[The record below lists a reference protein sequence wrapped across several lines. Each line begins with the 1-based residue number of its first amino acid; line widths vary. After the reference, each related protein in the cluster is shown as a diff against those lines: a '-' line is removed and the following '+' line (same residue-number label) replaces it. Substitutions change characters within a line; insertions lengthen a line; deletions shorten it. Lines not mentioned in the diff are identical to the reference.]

1 MDHSANFIEHLYVP
15 GALLNPAGLKKPHAQ
30 ISRSLQIGEKDRI
43 QGRWKLLLLK
53 DGLGGE
59 GRRHEGGCA
68 CLRGGGEALSGSQFG
83 GVVTHLGPFL
93 KFSTPAAPRGLVLS
107 LSQITSVPS
116 CLLPA
121 TFQLNHSLKFGAV
134 AKTPLPCNRIFTG
147 STAAVTWLITC
158 CCNRPR

>member
-53 DGLGGE
+53 DRLGGE
-59 GRRHEGGCA
+59 GRRQEGGCA

-83 GVVTHLGPFL
+83 GGD
-93 KFSTPAAPRGLVLS
+93 TPGS
-107 LSQITSVPS
+107 LSEILYLSSPPGPGSQLKSNNFGPQLPPACHVPTQSFFEIWS
-116 CLLPA
+116 C
-121 TFQLNHSLKFGAV
+121 S
-134 AKTPLPCNRIFTG
+134 
-147 STAAVTWLITC
+147 
-158 CCNRPR
+158 